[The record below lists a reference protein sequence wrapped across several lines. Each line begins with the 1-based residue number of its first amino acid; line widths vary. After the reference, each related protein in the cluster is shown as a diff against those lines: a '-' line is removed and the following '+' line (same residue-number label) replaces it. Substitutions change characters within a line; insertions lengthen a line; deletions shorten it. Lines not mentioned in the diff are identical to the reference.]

1 MAIYDYIK
9 TFYGLNIEAFDH
21 KKGIQNSN
29 LAIRLEVGYDD
40 TEDGLEM
47 LAVLNA
53 LANDDKSGQI
63 RALIIGV
70 WQEAYEESIQPFIDF
85 LVKNNSQF
93 TSLTAIFFAEM
104 TMEDNEISWIQQG
117 DYSALWAA
125 YPKLTHLQIRGA
137 EGLSFGDIQGAS
149 LKTLIV
155 ETGGLAA
162 EVLQQIADAQWPE
175 LEHLELWLGDENYG
189 WNGSIKDV
197 QPLLSAEKFPQLK
210 HLSLKNS
217 EIQDDITV
225 QVISSDLMSQ
235 LSVLD
240 LSMGLMTDDG
250 AEALLA
256 DKSKTEGL
264 DVLDVSENYLSD
276 AMSMKLSDLAKTVK
290 VQEQKIPDGD
300 EDDEYRYVSVSE

>member
-1 MAIYDYIK
+1 M
-9 TFYGLNIEAFDH
+9 
-21 KKGIQNSN
+21 
-29 LAIRLEVGYDD
+29 
-40 TEDGLEM
+40 
-47 LAVLNA
+47 
-53 LANDDKSGQI
+53 
-63 RALIIGV
+63 
-70 WQEAYEESIQPFIDF
+70 
-85 LVKNNSQF
+85 
-93 TSLTAIFFAEM
+93 
-104 TMEDNEISWIQQG
+104 
-117 DYSALWAA
+117 
-125 YPKLTHLQIRGA
+125 
-137 EGLSFGDIQGAS
+137 
-149 LKTLIV
+149 
-155 ETGGLAA
+155 
-162 EVLQQIADAQWPE
+162 LQQIADAQWPE

-217 EIQDDITV
+217 EIQDDIKV